1 MDLQP
6 LKQLM
11 AQALTND
18 QKISASEFTAIKT
31 EILKDQQHSPAE
43 NQVLIDALT
52 LNQFDAKVVPSVIAF
67 VAEHLPDEDS
77 EPKTAEQKAPEPTPV
92 AIDKVPEQKIEKAQA
107 WKKEYT
113 IQGNFNHTS
122 VSSGWTGQYGTEK
135 TSTRVEGSFQ
145 AQLNYEEGRTSWKNR
160 VLAEYGNNWVKGE
173 EQTTVSRNN
182 LEITSE
188 AAYKVGEQG
197 NLKIEIPYVS
207 LYTKGPITEMAGR
220 KFRET
225 TGAKLTYTTD
235 DKQGEYSAKV
245 GVGVQQT
252 NDIASGQWN
261 NEIGAEMVLEAKQT
275 LSFMKAPIIQ
285 ATGIKAENVTF
296 LDRLEVSG
304 QVNAF
309 NPMQNGVDL
318 KNTDVG
324 VRVSGRYYINEK
336 KSIWVGGTQQY
347 QYGGRENST
356 WEQKFSGDLGF
367 KF

>member
-1 MDLQP
+1 MDIQP
-6 LKQLM
+6 LKQLI
-11 AQALTND
+11 AQAVETG
-18 QKISASEFTAIKT
+18 QKIDATEFAAIKS
-31 EILKDQQHSPAE
+31 EVLKDQQISPEE
-43 NQVLIDALT
+43 NQALMDALT
-52 LNQFDAKVVPSVIAF
+52 LNQFEGQIVPLVISF
-67 VAEHLPDEDS
+67 VAQGLPAEVS
-77 EPKTAEQKAPEPTPV
+77 EKTVQAPASPVTTDKISDQKT
-92 AIDKVPEQKIEKAQA
+92 EKADP

-113 IQGNFNHTS
+113 VQGNFNHTA

-135 TSTRVEGSFQ
+135 TSTRLEGSFQ
-145 AQLNYEEGRTSWKNR
+145 AQLSYEEGRTSWKNK
-160 VLAEYGNNWVKGE
+160 VLAEYGNNWVKGQE
-173 EQTTVSRNN
+173 KSTVSRNN
-182 LEITSE
+182 LEVTSE
-188 AAYKVGEQG
+188 AAYKIGEQG

-245 GVGVQQT
+245 GVGVQQV
-252 NDIASGQWN
+252 NDIASQQWN
-261 NEIGAEMVLEAKQT
+261 NEVGAELVLEAKQT
-275 LSFMKAPIIQ
+275 LSFMKAPIVK

-309 NPMQNGVDL
+309 NPLHNGVDL
-318 KNTDVG
+318 GKTDVG
-324 VRVSGRYYINEK
+324 VRASGRYYINET
-336 KSIWVGGTQQY
+336 KSIWVGATQQL
-347 QYGGRENST
+347 QHGGKENST